1 MCRLPQ
7 VKDDQ
12 ARRGIIGDDDG
23 MRLTLKMTLAA
34 SMLASCL
41 AAVVSAVAREG
52 EADLIEIYEHWG
64 NFTLA
69 APPPEMKPIVLQVP
83 EAFRYGSSK
92 GATRNWGLNLLT
104 YYPTFTS
111 PQAPEN
117 ASFGLNCKGD
127 CNGRIL
133 VAIENRAHSIGSPRS
148 HNSPNMGDYIARIE
162 LESLVPIGGT
172 KRDLGPQH
180 GFDNG
185 YEVRIPAS
193 NGMGDRTD
201 RHLFRLSEDRIHYNL
216 AAKCSINQFAEGC
229 ILYFSLKCNPAIY
242 VKVVAID
249 MKHIGEF
256 ADVVRKTD
264 QFVTSMVRSPACI

>member
-1 MCRLPQ
+1 
-7 VKDDQ
+7 
-12 ARRGIIGDDDG
+12 
-23 MRLTLKMTLAA
+23 MRLTLKFTA
-34 SMLASCL
+34 SMLVSCS
-41 AAVVSAVAREG
+41 AAIVTAAAGEVEAR
-52 EADLIEIYEHWG
+52 LIEIYEHWG

-69 APPPEMKPIVLQVP
+69 SPPPEMKPIVLQVP

-117 ASFGLNCKGD
+117 TSFGLNCKGD

-148 HNSPNMGDYIARIE
+148 HNSPNMGDYIARVE
-162 LESLVPIGGT
+162 LENLVPIGGT

-193 NGMGDRTD
+193 NGVGRP
-201 RHLFRLSEDRIHYNL
+201 H
-216 AAKCSINQFAEGC
+216 
-229 ILYFSLKCNPAIY
+229 
-242 VKVVAID
+242 
-249 MKHIGEF
+249 
-256 ADVVRKTD
+256 
-264 QFVTSMVRSPACI
+264 